1 MVTRLVALLKLR
13 CSHCLQGRV
22 FASLWRMH
30 ETCPVCGIRFE
41 REQGYF
47 MMAIFVGYVL
57 SIALLAP
64 VLLALYLIGVTLYV
78 YVLASVLV
86 LFLLSPFIFRYGRV
100 IWLHID
106 EILDPRRE
114 NQK

>member
-1 MVTRLVALLKLR
+1 MKRPAAILKLR
-13 CSHCLQGRV
+13 CSHCLLGQV

-30 ETCPVCGIRFE
+30 ETCPICGIRFE

-47 MMAIFVGYVL
+47 MMAVFVGYVL
-57 SIALLAP
+57 SIALLVP
-64 VLLALYLIGVTLYV
+64 VLLVLYLINVPPYLYV
-78 YVLASVLV
+78 VASALL

-106 EILDPRRE
+106 EILDPRRDGRR
-114 NQK
+114 

>member
-13 CSHCLQGRV
+13 CSHCLQGQV
-22 FASLWRMH
+22 FTSLWRMH

-47 MMAIFVGYVL
+47 MMAVFVGYVL
-57 SIALLAP
+57 SIAALIP
-64 VLLALYLIGVTLYV
+64 VLLGLYLIDVPLYV
-78 YVLASVLV
+78 YIVASSL
-86 LFLLSPFIFRYGRV
+86 LLLLLSPFIFRYARV

-106 EILDPRRE
+106 EILDPRRDE
-114 NQK
+114 R